1 MKRYLLSTFTIAAAA
16 LLVTSCNDEMDNGL
30 KTGDDGTVTFTAQL
44 PSEMGTR
51 AFADGLT
58 AKHLQYAVYEAGQS
72 TPLKVF
78 GDETTVVG
86 EAEMVDLKKSV
97 TLKLTS
103 GKSYDVIF
111 WADATTDSPYTF
123 NPASQE
129 VSVDYS
135 KVNNNSDNCDAFFKK
150 ETITVSGNQSVDVK
164 LTRPFAQVNIGTDDF
179 DAAKASG
186 LEVTQTEVV
195 AKAFATLN
203 LATGEVSDEAD
214 RTFTMKAIP
223 TASDGEFP
231 VAGGYK
237 YLSMD
242 YLLVGADKATVD
254 VAFNYGGPQ
263 SRTFTNV
270 PVQRNYRTNIYGSL
284 LTNTTDFNVVIEPAF
299 SGEFAHEVVSV
310 STFAALKAAATAGGD
325 VKLESAIDFTQVV
338 TVDNNKTL
346 TVDLNKQNVA
356 NAADLWDNPSVPNSW
371 SLFSVRGTDSKLTL
385 SGDGDVIAKAN
396 DCYAIDVQGGGH
408 LVIEGG
414 HYNGNIHAVYVLE
427 GVAEIKG
434 GTFEVQQKYPDAE
447 KADEF
452 VLNCLDENRKNGT
465 AKIIVTGGTFIGF
478 NPGDCKAEGNGT
490 NFVAPGYASIPNGTA
505 ADGRTI
511 WKVVPTVEATTEAEL
526 EGSFKRG
533 SVTAISSNIST
544 ATITTCHSKSNL
556 VFKNGSVL
564 KLEPTETGSL
574 YTLSVRKNS
583 NLTISGNGSII
594 APVLINPNPTTSQ
607 AAAIEVGVQANSG
620 TVNIYD
626 NVTLEG
632 NSGAAGSYALRLVN
646 GTANIYGGHFKTAG
660 GLNGD
665 SECIYL
671 QSIKPYREA
680 YRQCN
685 LNIYGGVFETTGDA
699 KYLINCKDEP
709 YKDGKCAI
717 KIMGGIFVGFNPA
730 DNTAEGAHTN
740 FVASGY
746 KSVETTYNGKQ
757 AWKVV
762 KE

>member
-30 KTGDDGTVTFTAQL
+30 KTGDEGTVTFTAQL

-72 TPLKVF
+72 TPLPVF

-86 EAEMVDLKKSV
+86 EAEMVNLKKSV

-203 LATGEVSDEAD
+203 LATGKVADEAD

-263 SRTFTNV
+263 NRTFTNV

-299 SGEFAHEVVSV
+299 ATTNYNLGALYTASQIGGAVTLSDNVDFDRTIAVQPGKTMSV
-310 STFAALKAAATAGGD
+310 NLNGKT
-325 VKLESAIDFTQVV
+325 VKNT
-338 TVDNNKTL
+338 T
-346 TVDLNKQNVA
+346 
-356 NAADLWDNPSVPNSW
+356 DLWENPSVPNSW

-414 HYNGNIHAVYVLE
+414 HYNGNIHAVYVTE

-452 VLNCLDENRKNGT
+452 VLNCLDENYKNGT

-511 WKVVPTVEATTEAEL
+511 WKVVPAVEATTGAEL

-533 SVTAISSNIST
+533 SVTTIGTNIS
-544 ATITTCHSKSNL
+544 ATETIVCKTKSNL
-556 VFKNGSVL
+556 VLKNGSVL
-564 KLEPTETGSL
+564 KVEPTRIAQN
-574 YTLSVRKNS
+574 YTLGAHGGS
-583 NLTISGNGSII
+583 NLSISGNGSII
-594 APVLINPNPTTSQ
+594 APVLPDPTTYLAS
-607 AAAIEVGVQANSG
+607 AIEVGSASKSE
-620 TVNIYD
+620 TVNIYG
-626 NVTLEG
+626 NVTFEG
-632 NSGAAGSYALRLVN
+632 NSGAAGSYALRLIN

-660 GLNGD
+660 GSSGNA
-665 SECIYL
+665 ECIYV
-671 QSIKPYREA
+671 QSSQPSYGAA

-740 FVASGY
+740 FVAPGY

>member
-30 KTGDDGTVTFTAQL
+30 KTGDEGTVTFTAQL

-72 TPLKVF
+72 TPLPVF
-78 GDETTVVG
+78 GDETRVVG

-97 TLKLTS
+97 TLQLTS

-123 NPASQE
+123 DPATQK

-195 AKAFATLN
+195 AKVFATLN

-263 SRTFTNV
+263 NRTFTNV

-299 SGEFAHEVVSV
+299 IGTLGIATDEELADAASHHNRHVQLADNVQLALPTNIAEGVVITGGTNSV
-310 STFAALKAAATAGGD
+310 LKVKNGYQIPNDNVTFKDVTLARDDSAGASDGCYLKINSD
-325 VKLESAIDFTQVV
+325 NVVLDNVKLGIINF
-338 TVDNNKTL
+338 NNEHSFVGGGIYLNGGKTL
-346 TVDLNKQNVA
+346 TVRNTNFTIQ
-356 NAADLWDNPSVPNSW
+356 AAYGVFAMDPSTTIILENCNFGPKFQYCTNQPGNGKLIARNTTFRGWMSGWSDGYFENCTFDYGNLWYPYARCYGSSVFKDCEFGRYTTATDNRWLP
-371 SLFSVRGTDSKLTL
+371 TAT
-385 SGDGDVIAKAN
+385 
-396 DCYAIDVQGGGH
+396 
-408 LVIEGG
+408 
-414 HYNGNIHAVYVLE
+414 
-427 GVAEIKG
+427 
-434 GTFEVQQKYPDAE
+434 
-447 KADEF
+447 
-452 VLNCLDENRKNGT
+452 NRK
-465 AKIIVTGGTFIGF
+465 
-478 NPGDCKAEGNGT
+478 DAEGNDIYDYDYAVSCMKQHSIIEFINCRYSDGSAFNKNVFLKGT
-490 NFVAPGYASIPNGTA
+490 TDSSGDPDKVIINGT
-505 ADGRTI
+505 T
-511 WKVVPTVEATTEAEL
+511 
-526 EGSFKRG
+526 
-533 SVTAISSNIST
+533 
-544 ATITTCHSKSNL
+544 
-556 VFKNGSVL
+556 
-564 KLEPTETGSL
+564 
-574 YTLSVRKNS
+574 YTD
-583 NLTISGNGSII
+583 
-594 APVLINPNPTTSQ
+594 IN
-607 AAAIEVGVQANSG
+607 E
-620 TVNIYD
+620 
-626 NVTLEG
+626 
-632 NSGAAGSYALRLVN
+632 
-646 GTANIYGGHFKTAG
+646 F
-660 GLNGD
+660 
-665 SECIYL
+665 
-671 QSIKPYREA
+671 
-680 YRQCN
+680 
-685 LNIYGGVFETTGDA
+685 
-699 KYLINCKDEP
+699 
-709 YKDGKCAI
+709 
-717 KIMGGIFVGFNPA
+717 
-730 DNTAEGAHTN
+730 
-740 FVASGY
+740 
-746 KSVETTYNGKQ
+746 TY
-757 AWKVV
+757 W
-762 KE
+762 

>member
-30 KTGDDGTVTFTAQL
+30 KTGDEGTVTFTAQL

-86 EAEMVDLKKSV
+86 EAEMVNLKKSV

-123 NPASQE
+123 DPATQK

-203 LATGEVSDEAD
+203 LATGKVSDEAD
-214 RTFTMKAIP
+214 RKFTMKAIP

-263 SRTFTNV
+263 NRTFTNV

-299 SGEFAHEVVSV
+299 SGEFAHEVVSI

-356 NAADLWDNPSVPNSW
+356 NAADLWDKAPNQW
-371 SLFSVRGTDSKLTL
+371 SLFSVRRGSTLTL
-385 SGDGDVIAKAN
+385 KGDGEVIAKAN
-396 DCYAIDVQGGGH
+396 DCYAVDVQDGGH

-414 HYNGNIHAVYVLE
+414 HYNGNIHAVYVEE
-427 GVAEIKG
+427 GTAEIKG
-434 GTFEVQQKYPDAE
+434 GTFEVQQKFPDAD

-490 NFVAPGYASIPNGTA
+490 NFVAPGYASVCESKT
-505 ADGRTI
+505 ADGREI
-511 WKVVPTVEATTEAEL
+511 WKVIPVTRNNIIAAL
-526 EGSFKRG
+526 EKQGAK
-533 SVTAISSNIST
+533 VCISNDYQGGAYLSKDDITST
-544 ATITTCHSKSNL
+544 LMLNKATITPIPNKMSTINIEGTNLNVTGTGKFVGPSNSYTTTGAFWVQHSNTLNIDGNISVESGTNSDFNACVI
-556 VFKNGSVL
+556 VFN
-564 KLEPTETGSL
+564 
-574 YTLSVRKNS
+574 
-583 NLTISGNGSII
+583 
-594 APVLINPNPTTSQ
+594 
-607 AAAIEVGVQANSG
+607 G
-620 TVNIYD
+620 TVNISNGYFHSSVSKD
-626 NVTLEG
+626 
-632 NSGAAGSYALRLVN
+632 GS
-646 GTANIYGGHFKTAG
+646 
-660 GLNGD
+660 
-665 SECIYL
+665 SSPCIYL
-671 QSIKPYREA
+671 FGNTGVA
-680 YRQCN
+680 YA
-685 LNIYGGVFETTGDA
+685 NITGGVFEADGDA
-699 KYLINCKDEP
+699 MFTINCDDTNKSRCHV
-709 YKDGKCAI
+709 KV
-717 KIMGGIFVGFNPA
+717 MGGTFVGFNPA
-730 DNTAEGAHTN
+730 DNTADGAHTN
-740 FVASGY
+740 YVATGY

>member
-16 LLVTSCNDEMDNGL
+16 LLVTSCNDEMDKGL
-30 KTGDDGTVTFTAQL
+30 KTGDEGTVTFTAQL

-72 TPLKVF
+72 TPLPVF

-86 EAEMVDLKKSV
+86 EAEMNNLKQTVS
-97 TLKLTS
+97 LKLTT
-103 GKSYDVIF
+103 GKTYDVIF

-254 VAFNYGGPQ
+254 VAFNYGDPQ

-299 SGEFAHEVVSV
+299 ATTNYNLGALYTASQIGGAVTLSDNVDFDRTIAVQPGKTMSV
-310 STFAALKAAATAGGD
+310 NLNGKT
-325 VKLESAIDFTQVV
+325 VKNT
-338 TVDNNKTL
+338 T
-346 TVDLNKQNVA
+346 
-356 NAADLWDNPSVPNSW
+356 DLWENPSVPNSW

-414 HYNGNIHAVYVLE
+414 HYNGNIHAVYVTE

-452 VLNCLDENRKNGT
+452 VLNCLDENYKNGT

-490 NFVAPGYASIPNGTA
+490 NFVAPGYASIANGTA

-511 WKVVPTVEATTEAEL
+511 WKVVPAVEATTEAEL

-564 KLEPTETGSL
+564 KLEPTETGDL

-594 APVLINPNPTTSQ
+594 APVLISPNPTTSQ
-607 AAAIEVGVQANSG
+607 AAAIEVGVQAYSG
-620 TVNIYD
+620 IVNIYD

-632 NSGAAGSYALRLVN
+632 NSGAAGSYALKLVN

-671 QSIKPYREA
+671 QSIKPWRGT

>member
-86 EAEMVDLKKSV
+86 EAEMVNLKKSV

-203 LATGEVSDEAD
+203 LATGKVADEAD

-299 SGEFAHEVVSV
+299 ATTNYNLGALYTASQIGGAVTLSDNVDFDRTIAVQPGKTMSV
-310 STFAALKAAATAGGD
+310 NLNGKT
-325 VKLESAIDFTQVV
+325 VKNT
-338 TVDNNKTL
+338 T
-346 TVDLNKQNVA
+346 
-356 NAADLWDNPSVPNSW
+356 DLWENPSVPNSW

-414 HYNGNIHAVYVLE
+414 HYNGNIHAVYVTE

-490 NFVAPGYASIPNGTA
+490 NFVAPGYASIANGTA

-511 WKVVPTVEATTEAEL
+511 WKVVPAVEATTAEGLETALTTRGKIVALGQDLEYASSISPAKNTSLVMKNGAVFKSTNDDSNNINTLLSISATGVKIFGNGTLEAAPNRPNHPSAVIEVRN
-526 EGSFKRG
+526 GG
-533 SVTAISSNIST
+533 SVD
-544 ATITTCHSKSNL
+544 
-556 VFKNGSVL
+556 
-564 KLEPTETGSL
+564 
-574 YTLSVRKNS
+574 
-583 NLTISGNGSII
+583 ISGNLTFDAKGGSK
-594 APVLINPNPTTSQ
+594 ANN
-607 AAAIEVGVQANSG
+607 AIKI
-620 TVNIYD
+620 T
-626 NVTLEG
+626 
-632 NSGAAGSYALRLVN
+632 N
-646 GTANIYGGHFKTAG
+646 GTANIHSGYFHTAG
-660 GLNGD
+660 GTPKEST
-665 SECIYL
+665 SECIYVAAE
-671 QSIKPYREA
+671 YRA
-680 YRQCN
+680 SAKAI
-685 LNIYGGVFETTGDA
+685 LNIYGGVFECDGDA
-699 KYLINCKDEP
+699 TYLINCKDE
-709 YKDGKCAI
+709 YRSKCTI

-740 FVASGY
+740 FVAPGY

>member
-30 KTGDDGTVTFTAQL
+30 KTGDEETVTFTAQL

-86 EAEMVDLKKSV
+86 EAEMVNLKKSV

-299 SGEFAHEVVSV
+299 ATTNYNLGALYTASQIGGAVTLSDNVDFDRTIAVQPGKTMSV
-310 STFAALKAAATAGGD
+310 NLNGKT
-325 VKLESAIDFTQVV
+325 VKNT
-338 TVDNNKTL
+338 T
-346 TVDLNKQNVA
+346 
-356 NAADLWDNPSVPNSW
+356 DLWENPSVPNSW

-414 HYNGNIHAVYVLE
+414 HYNGNIHAVYVTE

-452 VLNCLDENRKNGT
+452 VLNCLDENYKNGT

-490 NFVAPGYASIPNGTA
+490 NFVAPSYASIANGTA

-511 WKVVPTVEATTEAEL
+511 WKVVPAVEATTEAEL

-564 KLEPTETGSL
+564 KLEPTETGDL

-594 APVLINPNPTTSQ
+594 APVLISPNPTTSQ
-607 AAAIEVGVQANSG
+607 AAAIEVGVQAYSG
-620 TVNIYD
+620 IVNIYD

-671 QSIKPYREA
+671 QSIKPWRGT

-685 LNIYGGVFETTGDA
+685 LNIYGGIFETTGDA

>member
-30 KTGDDGTVTFTAQL
+30 KTGNEGTVTFTAQL

-97 TLKLTS
+97 TLQLTS

-123 NPASQE
+123 DPATQE

-203 LATGEVSDEAD
+203 LATGEVADED
-214 RTFTMKAIP
+214 ERTFTMKAIP

-299 SGEFAHEVVSV
+299 ATTNYNLGALYTASQIGGAVTLSDNVDFDRTIAVQPGKTMSV
-310 STFAALKAAATAGGD
+310 NLNGKT
-325 VKLESAIDFTQVV
+325 VKNT
-338 TVDNNKTL
+338 T
-346 TVDLNKQNVA
+346 
-356 NAADLWDNPSVPNSW
+356 DLWENPSVPNSW

-414 HYNGNIHAVYVLE
+414 HYNGNIHAVYVTE

-452 VLNCLDENRKNGT
+452 VLNCLDENYKNGT

-490 NFVAPGYASIPNGTA
+490 NFVAPGYASIANGTA

-511 WKVVPTVEATTEAEL
+511 WKVVPAVEATTEAEL

-544 ATITTCHSKSNL
+544 ANITTCHSKSNL

-564 KLEPTETGSL
+564 KLEPTETGDL

-594 APVLINPNPTTSQ
+594 APVLISPNPTTSQ
-607 AAAIEVGVQANSG
+607 AAAIEVGVQAYSG
-620 TVNIYD
+620 IVNIYD

-632 NSGAAGSYALRLVN
+632 NSGAAGSYALKLVN

-671 QSIKPYREA
+671 QSIKPWRGT

>member
-30 KTGDDGTVTFTAQL
+30 KTGDEGTVTFTAQL

-86 EAEMVDLKKSV
+86 EAEMVNLKKSV

-135 KVNNNSDNCDAFFKK
+135 KVNNSDNCDAFFKK

-203 LATGEVSDEAD
+203 LATGKVSDEAD

-263 SRTFTNV
+263 NRTFTNV

-299 SGEFAHEVVSV
+299 ATTNYNLGALYTASQIGGAVTLSDNVDFDRTIAVQPGKTMSV
-310 STFAALKAAATAGGD
+310 NLNGKT
-325 VKLESAIDFTQVV
+325 VKNT
-338 TVDNNKTL
+338 T
-346 TVDLNKQNVA
+346 
-356 NAADLWDNPSVPNSW
+356 DLWENPSVPNSW

-414 HYNGNIHAVYVLE
+414 HYNGNIHAVYVTE

-452 VLNCLDENRKNGT
+452 VLNCLDENYKNGT

-490 NFVAPGYASIPNGTA
+490 NFVAPGYASIANGTA

-511 WKVVPTVEATTEAEL
+511 WKVVPAVEATTEAEL

-533 SVTAISSNIST
+533 SVTAISSNINT

-594 APVLINPNPTTSQ
+594 APVLISPNPTTSQ
-607 AAAIEVGVQANSG
+607 AAAIEVGVQAYSG
-620 TVNIYD
+620 IVNIYD

-671 QSIKPYREA
+671 ESIKPYRGT

-740 FVASGY
+740 FVAPGY

>member
-30 KTGDDGTVTFTAQL
+30 KTGDEGTVTFTAQL

-86 EAEMVDLKKSV
+86 EAEMVNLKKSV

-299 SGEFAHEVVSV
+299 ATTNYNLGALYTASQIGGAVTLSDNVDFDRTIAVQPGKTMSV
-310 STFAALKAAATAGGD
+310 NLNGKT
-325 VKLESAIDFTQVV
+325 VKNT
-338 TVDNNKTL
+338 T
-346 TVDLNKQNVA
+346 
-356 NAADLWDNPSVPNSW
+356 DLWENPSVPNSW

-396 DCYAIDVQGGGH
+396 DCYAVDVQGGGH

-414 HYNGNIHAVYVLE
+414 HYNGNIHAVYVTE

-452 VLNCLDENRKNGT
+452 VLNCLDENYKNGT

-490 NFVAPGYASIPNGTA
+490 NFVAPGYASIANGTT

-511 WKVVPTVEATTEAEL
+511 WKVVSAVEATTETEL
-526 EGSFKRG
+526 EGSFKSG

-594 APVLINPNPTTSQ
+594 APVLINPNPTKSQ
-607 AAAIEVGVQANSG
+607 AAAIEVGVQAYSG
-620 TVNIYD
+620 IVNIYD

-671 QSIKPYREA
+671 QSIKPYRGT

-740 FVASGY
+740 FVAPGY

>member
-30 KTGDDGTVTFTAQL
+30 KTGDEGTVTFTAQL

-86 EAEMVDLKKSV
+86 EAEMVNLKQTVS
-97 TLKLTS
+97 LKLTT
-103 GKSYDVIF
+103 GKTYDVIF

-203 LATGEVSDEAD
+203 LATGEVADEAD

-284 LTNTTDFNVVIEPAF
+284 LTNTTDFNVVIEP
-299 SGEFAHEVVSV
+299 
-310 STFAALKAAATAGGD
+310 TFATTNYNLGALYTASQIGGAVTLSD
-325 VKLESAIDFTQVV
+325 NVDFDRTIAVQPGKTMSVNLNGKTVKNT
-338 TVDNNKTL
+338 T
-346 TVDLNKQNVA
+346 
-356 NAADLWDNPSVPNSW
+356 DLWENPSVPNSW

-396 DCYAIDVQGGGH
+396 DCYAVDVQDGGH

-414 HYNGNIHAVYVLE
+414 HYNGNIHAVYVNK

-452 VLNCLDENRKNGT
+452 VLNCLDENYKNGT

-490 NFVAPGYASIPNGTA
+490 NFVAPGYASIANGTA

-511 WKVVPTVEATTEAEL
+511 WKVVPAVEATTEAEL

-574 YTLSVRKNS
+574 YTLSVRQNS

-671 QSIKPYREA
+671 QSIKPWRGT

-685 LNIYGGVFETTGDA
+685 LNIYGGIFETTGDA

-740 FVASGY
+740 FVAPGY

>member
-30 KTGDDGTVTFTAQL
+30 KTGDEGTVTFTAQL

-72 TPLKVF
+72 TPLPVF

-86 EAEMVDLKKSV
+86 EAEMNNLKQTVS
-97 TLKLTS
+97 LKLTT
-103 GKSYDVIF
+103 GKTYDVIF

-164 LTRPFAQVNIGTDDF
+164 LTRPFAQVNLGTDDF

-299 SGEFAHEVVSV
+299 ATTNYNLGALYTASQIGGAVTLSDNVDFDRTIAVQPGKTMSV
-310 STFAALKAAATAGGD
+310 NLNGKT
-325 VKLESAIDFTQVV
+325 VKNT
-338 TVDNNKTL
+338 T
-346 TVDLNKQNVA
+346 
-356 NAADLWDNPSVPNSW
+356 DLWENPSVPNSW

-414 HYNGNIHAVYVLE
+414 HYNGNIHAVYVTE

-452 VLNCLDENRKNGT
+452 VLNCLDENYKNGT

-490 NFVAPGYASIPNGTA
+490 NFVAPGYASIANGTA

-511 WKVVPTVEATTEAEL
+511 WKVVPAVEATTEAEL

-564 KLEPTETGSL
+564 KLEPTETGDL

-594 APVLINPNPTTSQ
+594 APVLISPNPTTSQ

-671 QSIKPYREA
+671 QSIKPWRGT

-685 LNIYGGVFETTGDA
+685 LNIYGGIFETTGDA

>member
-1 MKRYLLSTFTIAAAA
+1 MKRYLLSSFTIAAAA

-30 KTGDDGTVTFTAQL
+30 KTGDEGTVTFTAQL

-86 EAEMVDLKKSV
+86 EAEMVNLKKSV

-203 LATGEVSDEAD
+203 LATGKVSDEAD

-299 SGEFAHEVVSV
+299 ATTNYNLGALYTASQIGGAVTLSDNVDFDRTIAVQPGKTMSV
-310 STFAALKAAATAGGD
+310 NLNGKT
-325 VKLESAIDFTQVV
+325 VKNT
-338 TVDNNKTL
+338 T
-346 TVDLNKQNVA
+346 
-356 NAADLWDNPSVPNSW
+356 DLWENPSVPNSW

-414 HYNGNIHAVYVLE
+414 HYNGNIHAVYVTE

-452 VLNCLDENRKNGT
+452 VLNCLDENYKNGT

-490 NFVAPGYASIPNGTA
+490 NFVAPGYASIANGTA

-511 WKVVPTVEATTEAEL
+511 WKVVPAVEATTEAKL

-533 SVTAISSNIST
+533 SVTAISSNINT

-564 KLEPTETGSL
+564 KLEPTETGDL

-594 APVLINPNPTTSQ
+594 APVLISPNPTTSQ
-607 AAAIEVGVQANSG
+607 AAAIEVGVQAYSG

-626 NVTLEG
+626 NVTIEG
-632 NSGAAGSYALRLVN
+632 NSGAAGSYALKLVN

-660 GLNGD
+660 GSNGD

-671 QSIKPYREA
+671 QSIKPWGGT

-740 FVASGY
+740 FVAPGY

>member
-16 LLVTSCNDEMDNGL
+16 LLVTSCNDEMGNGL
-30 KTGDDGTVTFTAQL
+30 KTGDEGTVTFTAQL

-86 EAEMVDLKKSV
+86 EAEMDNLKQTVS
-97 TLKLTS
+97 LKLTT
-103 GKSYDVIF
+103 GKTYDVIF

-263 SRTFTNV
+263 NRTFTNV

-299 SGEFAHEVVSV
+299 ATTNYNLGALYTASQIGGAVTLSDNVDFDRTIAVQPGKTMSV
-310 STFAALKAAATAGGD
+310 NLNGKT
-325 VKLESAIDFTQVV
+325 VKNT
-338 TVDNNKTL
+338 T
-346 TVDLNKQNVA
+346 
-356 NAADLWDNPSVPNSW
+356 DLWENPSVPNSW

-385 SGDGDVIAKAN
+385 SGDGEVIAKAN
-396 DCYAIDVQGGGH
+396 DCYAVDVQDGGH
-408 LVIEGG
+408 LVIEDG
-414 HYNGNIHAVYVLE
+414 HFNGNIHAVYVLE

-452 VLNCLDENRKNGT
+452 VLNCYDANRENGT

-490 NFVAPGYASIPNGTA
+490 NFVASGYASIPNGTA

-511 WKVVPTVEATTEAEL
+511 WKVVPAVEATTAEGL
-526 EGSFKRG
+526 ETALTTRG
-533 SVTAISSNIST
+533 KIVALGQDLEYASSISPASNTSLVMKNG
-544 ATITTCHSKSNL
+544 A
-556 VFKNGSVL
+556 VFKSTNDDSNNINTL
-564 KLEPTETGSL
+564 LSISATG
-574 YTLSVRKNS
+574 VK
-583 NLTISGNGSII
+583 ISGNGTLEA
-594 APVLINPNPTTSQ
+594 APNRPNHPSAVIEVRNGGSVDISGNLTFDAKGGSQ
-607 AAAIEVGVQANSG
+607 ANNAIK
-620 TVNIYD
+620 IIK
-626 NVTLEG
+626 
-632 NSGAAGSYALRLVN
+632 
-646 GTANIYGGHFKTAG
+646 GTANIHSGYFHTVGGATKEST
-660 GLNGD
+660 

-671 QSIKPYREA
+671 ESGWAASSKA
-680 YRQCN
+680 N
-685 LNIYGGVFETTGDA
+685 LNIYGGVFECDGDA
-699 KYLINCKDEP
+699 TYLINCKDE
-709 YKDGKCAI
+709 YRSKCAI

-740 FVASGY
+740 FVAPGY

>member
-30 KTGDDGTVTFTAQL
+30 KTGDEGTVTFTAQL

-86 EAEMVDLKKSV
+86 EAEMNNLKQTVS
-97 TLKLTS
+97 LKLTT
-103 GKSYDVIF
+103 GKTYDVIF

-203 LATGEVSDEAD
+203 LATGKVADEAD

-299 SGEFAHEVVSV
+299 ATTNYNLGALYTASQIGGAVTLSDNVDFDRTIAVQPGKTMSV
-310 STFAALKAAATAGGD
+310 NLNGKT
-325 VKLESAIDFTQVV
+325 VKNT
-338 TVDNNKTL
+338 T
-346 TVDLNKQNVA
+346 
-356 NAADLWDNPSVPNSW
+356 DLWENPSVPNSW

-414 HYNGNIHAVYVLE
+414 HYNGNIHAVYVTE

-452 VLNCLDENRKNGT
+452 VLNCLDENYKNGT

-490 NFVAPGYASIPNGTA
+490 NFIAPGYASIANGTA

-511 WKVVPTVEATTEAEL
+511 WKVVPAVEATTEAEL

-564 KLEPTETGSL
+564 KLEPTETGDL

-594 APVLINPNPTTSQ
+594 APVLISPNPTTSQ

-671 QSIKPYREA
+671 QSIKPWRGT

-685 LNIYGGVFETTGDA
+685 LNIYGGIFETTGDA

>member
-1 MKRYLLSTFTIAAAA
+1 MKRYLLSSFTIAAAA

-30 KTGDDGTVTFTAQL
+30 KTGDEGTVTFTAQL

-86 EAEMVDLKKSV
+86 EAEMVNLKKSV

-186 LEVTQTEVV
+186 LEVTQTGVV

-203 LATGEVSDEAD
+203 LATGKVSDEAD

-299 SGEFAHEVVSV
+299 SGEFAHEVVS
-310 STFAALKAAATAGGD
+310 TDEQLAAAATIPNQRIQLTDGVKVTLPTTIADGVEFIGGNNTMIKVPNGYILKANNTTFKD
-325 VKLESAIDFTQVV
+325 VTLARDDSNGKTEEKGILVINADDVVLDNVKFTIVNQKVGAYGCVYVNRGKTV
-338 TVDNNKTL
+338 TVKNTKFSIQISYTVYAYDNET
-346 TVDLNKQNVA
+346 T
-356 NAADLWDNPSVPNSW
+356 
-371 SLFSVRGTDSKLTL
+371 
-385 SGDGDVIAKAN
+385 I
-396 DCYAIDVQGGGH
+396 I
-408 LVIEGG
+408 
-414 HYNGNIHAVYVLE
+414 LE
-427 GVAEIKG
+427 
-434 GTFEVQQKYPDAE
+434 
-447 KADEF
+447 
-452 VLNCLDENRKNGT
+452 NCNFGPKFQYCTNQ
-465 AKIIVTGGTFIGF
+465 
-478 NPGDCKAEGNGT
+478 PGNGKLIARNT
-490 NFVAPGYASIPNGTA
+490 TFRGWMSGWSDGYFENCTFKHGDLYYPYA
-505 ADGRTI
+505 RCY
-511 WKVVPTVEATTEAEL
+511 
-526 EGSFKRG
+526 GSSVFKDCEFERL
-533 SVTAISSNIST
+533 ST
-544 ATITTCHSKSNL
+544 ATDNRWL
-556 VFKNGSVL
+556 
-564 KLEPTETGSL
+564 PTAPNRNDGEGNRL
-574 YTLSVRKNS
+574 YDYDYAVSCMKQH
-583 NLTISGNGSII
+583 SII
-594 APVLINPNPTTSQ
+594 EFINCRYSDGSAFNKNVFLKGTTDS
-607 AAAIEVGVQANSG
+607 SG
-620 TVNIYD
+620 DPDKVII
-626 NVTLEG
+626 
-632 NSGAAGSYALRLVN
+632 N
-646 GTANIYGGHFKTAG
+646 GTTYT
-660 GLNGD
+660 D
-665 SECIYL
+665 
-671 QSIKPYREA
+671 
-680 YRQCN
+680 
-685 LNIYGGVFETTGDA
+685 
-699 KYLINCKDEP
+699 INE
-709 YKDGKCAI
+709 
-717 KIMGGIFVGFNPA
+717 F
-730 DNTAEGAHTN
+730 
-740 FVASGY
+740 
-746 KSVETTYNGKQ
+746 TY
-757 AWKVV
+757 W
-762 KE
+762 

>member
-30 KTGDDGTVTFTAQL
+30 KTGDEGTVTFTAQL

-86 EAEMVDLKKSV
+86 EAEMNNLKQTVS
-97 TLKLTS
+97 LKLTT
-103 GKSYDVIF
+103 GKTYDVIF
-111 WADATTDSPYTF
+111 WAADNSAKKPYTF
-123 NPASQE
+123 DPLTQTVKITYTN
-129 VSVDYS
+129 VYS
-135 KVNNNSDNCDAFFKK
+135 NNDICDAFFKK
-150 ETITVSGNQSVDVK
+150 ETITVSGNQNVDVK

-179 DAAKASG
+179 DAATIAG
-186 LEVTQTEVV
+186 LNLTQTQV
-195 AKAFATLN
+195 KATAGDILN
-203 LATGEVSDEAD
+203 LATGKMEGTEAT
-214 RTFTMKAIP
+214 RTFKMKAIP
-223 TASDGEFP
+223 TADDGAFP
-231 VAGGYK
+231 VAGYK
-237 YLSMD
+237 YLLMAYIPISD
-242 YLLVGADKATVD
+242 TKETVD
-254 VAFNYGGPQ
+254 MTFGYNGK
-263 SRTFTNV
+263 STFRSFTNV
-270 PVQRNYRTNIYGSL
+270 PLQRNYRTNIYGSL
-284 LTNTTDFNVVIEPAF
+284 LTNSVDFNVVIEPAF
-299 SGEFAHEVVSV
+299 SGEFAHEVVSA
-310 STFAALKAAATAGGD
+310 STFAALKAAVANGQ
-325 VKLESAIDFTQVV
+325 S
-338 TVDNNKTL
+338 VDAEKTL
-346 TVDLNKQNVA
+346 VLSGGQSETLNLGDLSISNKN
-356 NAADLWDNPSVPNSW
+356 NIWSVSDSDW
-371 SLFSVRGTDSKLTL
+371 SLLSVRENSSLTIT
-385 SGDGDVIAKAN
+385 SGAYIAKAN
-396 DCYAIDVQGGGH
+396 DCYAVDVQDGGH
-408 LVIEGG
+408 LVIEDG
-414 HYNGNIHAVYVLE
+414 HFNGNVHAVYVYK

-434 GTFEVQQKYPDAE
+434 GTFEVQQKYSDAD

-452 VLNCLDENRKNGT
+452 VLNCYDANRKNGT

-564 KLEPTETGSL
+564 KLEPTETGDL

-594 APVLINPNPTTSQ
+594 APVLISPNPTTSQ
-607 AAAIEVGVQANSG
+607 AAAIEVGVQAYSG

-626 NVTLEG
+626 NVTIEG
-632 NSGAAGSYALRLVN
+632 NSGAAGSHALKLVN

-660 GLNGD
+660 GSNGD

-671 QSIKPYREA
+671 QSIKPWGGT

-740 FVASGY
+740 FVAPGY

>member
-30 KTGDDGTVTFTAQL
+30 KTGDEGTVTFTAQL

-78 GDETTVVG
+78 DDETTVVG
-86 EAEMVDLKKSV
+86 EAEMDNLKQTVS
-97 TLKLTS
+97 LKLTT
-103 GKSYDVIF
+103 GKTYDVIF
-111 WADATTDSPYTF
+111 WAADNSEKKPYTF
-123 NPASQE
+123 DPLTQTVKIKYTN
-129 VSVDYS
+129 VYS
-135 KVNNNSDNCDAFFKK
+135 NNDICDAFFKK
-150 ETITVSGNQSVDVK
+150 ETITVSGNQNVDVK

-179 DAAKASG
+179 DAATIAG
-186 LEVTQTEVV
+186 LNLTQTQV
-195 AKAFATLN
+195 KATAGDILN
-203 LATGEVSDEAD
+203 LATGKMEGTEAT
-214 RTFTMKAIP
+214 RTFKMKAIP
-223 TASDGEFP
+223 TADDGAFP
-231 VAGGYK
+231 VAGYK
-237 YLSMD
+237 YLLMAYIPISD
-242 YLLVGADKATVD
+242 TKETVD
-254 VAFNYGGPQ
+254 MTFGYNGK
-263 SRTFTNV
+263 STFRSFTNV
-270 PVQRNYRTNIYGSL
+270 PLQRNYRTNIYGSL
-284 LTNTTDFNVVIEPAF
+284 LTNSVDFNVVIEPAF
-299 SGEFAHEVVSV
+299 SGEFAHEVVSA
-310 STFAALKAAATAGGD
+310 STFAALKAAVANGQ
-325 VKLESAIDFTQVV
+325 S
-338 TVDNNKTL
+338 VDAEKTL
-346 TVDLNKQNVA
+346 VLSGGQSETLNLGDLSISNKN
-356 NAADLWDNPSVPNSW
+356 NIWSVSDSDW
-371 SLFSVRGTDSKLTL
+371 SLLSVRENSSLTIT
-385 SGDGDVIAKAN
+385 SGAYIAKAN
-396 DCYAIDVQGGGH
+396 DCYAVDVQDGGH
-408 LVIEGG
+408 LVIEDG
-414 HYNGNIHAVYVLE
+414 HFNGNVHAVYVYE

-434 GTFEVQQKYPDAE
+434 GTFEVQQKYPDAD

-452 VLNCLDENRKNGT
+452 VLNCYDANRENGT

-511 WKVVPTVEATTEAEL
+511 WKVVPAVEATTGAEL

-533 SVTAISSNIST
+533 SVTTIGTNIS
-544 ATITTCHSKSNL
+544 ATETIVCKTKSNL
-556 VFKNGSVL
+556 VLKNGSVL
-564 KLEPTETGSL
+564 KVEPTRIAQN
-574 YTLSVRKNS
+574 YTLGAHGGS
-583 NLTISGNGSII
+583 NLSISGNGSII
-594 APVLINPNPTTSQ
+594 APVLPDPTTYLAS
-607 AAAIEVGVQANSG
+607 AIAVGSASKSG

-626 NVTLEG
+626 NVTFEG
-632 NSGAAGSYALRLVN
+632 NSGAAGSYALRLIN

-660 GLNGD
+660 GSSGNA
-665 SECIYL
+665 ECIYV
-671 QSIKPYREA
+671 QSSQPSRGAA
-680 YRQCN
+680 YNQCN

-699 KYLINCKDEP
+699 KYLINCLDKP

-740 FVASGY
+740 FVAPGY

>member
-30 KTGDDGTVTFTAQL
+30 KTGDEGTVTFTAQL

-72 TPLKVF
+72 TPLPVF

-86 EAEMVDLKKSV
+86 EAEMVNLKKSV

-203 LATGEVSDEAD
+203 LATGKVADEAD

-263 SRTFTNV
+263 NRTFTNV

-299 SGEFAHEVVSV
+299 SGEFAHEVVSI

-325 VKLESAIDFTQVV
+325 VKLESAIDFTQAV

-346 TVDLNKQNVA
+346 TVDLNKQDVA
-356 NAADLWDNPSVPNSW
+356 NATDLWDKTPDQW
-371 SLFSVRGTDSKLTL
+371 SLFSVRRGSTLTL
-385 SGDGDVIAKAN
+385 KGDGEVIAKAN
-396 DCYAIDVQGGGH
+396 DCYAVDVQDGGH

-414 HYNGNIHAVYVLE
+414 HYNGNIHAVYVQK
-427 GVAEIKG
+427 GTAEIKG
-434 GTFEVQQKYPDAE
+434 GTFEVQQKYSAEDPDE
-447 KADEF
+447 Y
-452 VLNCLDENRKNGT
+452 VLNCYDANYINGT
-465 AKIIVTGGTFIGF
+465 AKIIVSGGTFIGF
-478 NPGDCKAEGNGT
+478 NPGNCKAEDKNGT
-490 NFVAPGYASIPNGTA
+490 NFLAPGYASVADGTT
-505 ADGRTI
+505 ADGRVI
-511 WKVVPTVEATTEAEL
+511 YKVIQAPTTRSEIINL
-526 EGSFKRG
+526 LSKDGGSICIGSDYEGGAYLSKDG
-533 SVTAISSNIST
+533 VTASFAISNNAVVTPLQKKSQRSTFNIDGTNLNLFGNGKILGPCNVTDSDEGAIWVQGGST
-544 ATITTCHSKSNL
+544 LN
-556 VFKNGSVL
+556 
-564 KLEPTETGSL
+564 
-574 YTLSVRKNS
+574 
-583 NLTISGNGSII
+583 ISGNLSI
-594 APVLINPNPTTSQ
+594 
-607 AAAIEVGVQANSG
+607 EGG
-620 TVNIYD
+620 TGGHLNACVIIF
-626 NVTLEG
+626 
-632 NSGAAGSYALRLVN
+632 N
-646 GTANIYGGHFKTAG
+646 GTTNIQNGYFHSSIDK
-660 GLNGD
+660 NGD
-665 SECIYL
+665 SNPCIIL
-671 QSIKPYREA
+671 APIKSPTVTGYSK
-680 YRQCN
+680 
-685 LNIYGGVFETTGDA
+685 LNIYGGVFEADGDA
-699 KYLINCKDEP
+699 KFVINCQDEDKDRCTV
-709 YKDGKCAI
+709 KV
-717 KIMGGIFVGFNPA
+717 MGGTFVGFNPA
-730 DNTAEGAHTN
+730 DNTADGAHTN
-740 FVASGY
+740 YVAPGY

>member
-30 KTGDDGTVTFTAQL
+30 KTGDEGTVTFTAQL

-86 EAEMVDLKKSV
+86 EAEMVNLKKSV

-123 NPASQE
+123 NPASRE

-150 ETITVSGNQSVDVK
+150 ETITVSGNQNVDVK

-179 DAAKASG
+179 DAATIAG
-186 LEVTQTEVV
+186 LNLTQTQV
-195 AKAFATLN
+195 KATAGDILN
-203 LATGEVSDEAD
+203 LATGKMEGTEAT
-214 RTFTMKAIP
+214 RTFKMKAIP
-223 TASDGEFP
+223 TADDGAFP
-231 VAGGYK
+231 VAGYK
-237 YLSMD
+237 YLLMAYIPISD
-242 YLLVGADKATVD
+242 TKETVD
-254 VAFNYGGPQ
+254 MTFGYNGK
-263 SRTFTNV
+263 STFRSFTNV
-270 PVQRNYRTNIYGSL
+270 PLQRNYRTNIYGSL

-299 SGEFAHEVVSV
+299 SGEFAHEVVSA
-310 STFAALKAAATAGGD
+310 STFAALKAAVANGQ
-325 VKLESAIDFTQVV
+325 S
-338 TVDNNKTL
+338 VDAEKTL
-346 TVDLNKQNVA
+346 VLSGGQSETLNLGDLSISNKN
-356 NAADLWDNPSVPNSW
+356 NIWSDSDW
-371 SLFSVRGTDSKLTL
+371 SLLSVRENSSLTIT
-385 SGDGDVIAKAN
+385 SGAYIAKAN
-396 DCYAIDVQGGGH
+396 DCYAVDVQDGGH

-414 HYNGNIHAVYVLE
+414 HFNGNVHAVYVLE

-452 VLNCLDENRKNGT
+452 VLNCYDANRKNGT

-511 WKVVPTVEATTEAEL
+511 WKVVPAVEATTEAEL
-526 EGSFKRG
+526 ENGNASFAINTSFTIGCAYLSNSRTKNISFTNSSVINADNSITQTFLIGKNSNVTISGRG
-533 SVTAISSNIST
+533 KIVGPTRASSNT
-544 ATITTCHSKSNL
+544 ATIWL
-556 VFKNGSVL
+556 ANG
-564 KLEPTETGSL
+564 
-574 YTLSVRKNS
+574 
-583 NLTISGNGSII
+583 
-594 APVLINPNPTTSQ
+594 
-607 AAAIEVGVQANSG
+607 G
-620 TVNIYD
+620 TVNI
-626 NVTLEG
+626 NG
-632 NSGAAGSYALRLVN
+632 NMTIEAGSGSSINNCIRIVK
-646 GTANIYGGHFKTAG
+646 GTANIYDGYFHAGLDKNGGANACILLTAG
-660 GLNGD
+660 TA
-665 SECIYL
+665 S
-671 QSIKPYREA
+671 STSPA
-680 YRQCN
+680 N
-685 LNIYGGVFETTGDA
+685 LNIYGGVFETDGDFPVINIQNGA
-699 KYLINCKDEP
+699 SANKYNHVLI
-709 YKDGKCAI
+709 Y
-717 KIMGGIFVGFNPA
+717 GGTFVGFDPSIG
-730 DNTAEGAHTN
+730 DSGAHVPT
-740 FVASGY
+740 FVAPGY

>member
-30 KTGDDGTVTFTAQL
+30 KTGDEGTVTFTAQL

-86 EAEMVDLKKSV
+86 EAEMVNLKKSV

-203 LATGEVSDEAD
+203 LATGEVADEAD

-263 SRTFTNV
+263 NRTFTNV

-299 SGEFAHEVVSV
+299 ATTNYNLGALYTASQIGGAVTLSDNVDFDRTIAVQPGKTMSV
-310 STFAALKAAATAGGD
+310 NLNGKT
-325 VKLESAIDFTQVV
+325 VKNT
-338 TVDNNKTL
+338 T
-346 TVDLNKQNVA
+346 
-356 NAADLWDNPSVPNSW
+356 DLWENPSVPNSW

-396 DCYAIDVQGGGH
+396 DCYAVDVQGGGH
-408 LVIEGG
+408 LVIDGG
-414 HYNGNIHAVYVLE
+414 HYNGNIHAVYVTE
-427 GVAEIKG
+427 GIAEIKG

-452 VLNCLDENRKNGT
+452 VLNCLDENYKNGT

-478 NPGDCKAEGNGT
+478 NPGDCKAEGNRT
-490 NFVAPGYASIPNGTA
+490 NFVAPGYASIANGTA

-511 WKVVPTVEATTEAEL
+511 WKVVPAVEATTEAEL

-533 SVTAISSNIST
+533 SITAISSNIST

-564 KLEPTETGSL
+564 KLEPTETGDL

-594 APVLINPNPTTSQ
+594 APVLISPNPTTSQ
-607 AAAIEVGVQANSG
+607 AAAIEVGVQAYSG

-671 QSIKPYREA
+671 QSIKPWRGT

-740 FVASGY
+740 FVAPGY

>member
-16 LLVTSCNDEMDNGL
+16 LLMTSCNDEMDNGL
-30 KTGDDGTVTFTAQL
+30 KTGDEGTVTFTAQL

-86 EAEMVDLKKSV
+86 EAEMVNLKKSV

-150 ETITVSGNQSVDVK
+150 ETITVSGNQSVDVQ

-203 LATGEVSDEAD
+203 LATGKVADEAD

-299 SGEFAHEVVSV
+299 ATTNYNLGALYTASQIGGAVTLSDNVDFDRTIAVQPGKTMSV
-310 STFAALKAAATAGGD
+310 NLNGKT
-325 VKLESAIDFTQVV
+325 VKNT
-338 TVDNNKTL
+338 T
-346 TVDLNKQNVA
+346 
-356 NAADLWDNPSVPNSW
+356 DLWENPSVPNSW

-414 HYNGNIHAVYVLE
+414 HYNGNIHAVYVTE

-452 VLNCLDENRKNGT
+452 VLNCLDENYKNVT

-490 NFVAPGYASIPNGTA
+490 NFVAPGYASIANGTA

-511 WKVVPTVEATTEAEL
+511 WKVVPAVEATTEAKL

-533 SVTAISSNIST
+533 SVTAISSNINT

-594 APVLINPNPTTSQ
+594 APVLISPNPTTSQ
-607 AAAIEVGVQANSG
+607 AAAIEVGVQAYSG
-620 TVNIYD
+620 IVNIYD

-671 QSIKPYREA
+671 ESIKPYRGT

-740 FVASGY
+740 FVAPGY

>member
-30 KTGDDGTVTFTAQL
+30 KTGDEGTVTFTAQL

-86 EAEMVDLKKSV
+86 EAEMVNLKKSV

-203 LATGEVSDEAD
+203 LATGEVADEAD

-263 SRTFTNV
+263 NRTFTNV

-299 SGEFAHEVVSV
+299 ATTNYNLGALYTASQIGGAVTLSDNVDFDRTIAVQPGKTMSV
-310 STFAALKAAATAGGD
+310 NLNGKT
-325 VKLESAIDFTQVV
+325 VKNT
-338 TVDNNKTL
+338 T
-346 TVDLNKQNVA
+346 
-356 NAADLWDNPSVPNSW
+356 DLWENPSVPNSW

-396 DCYAIDVQGGGH
+396 DCYAVDVQDGGH
-408 LVIEGG
+408 LVIEDG
-414 HYNGNIHAVYVLE
+414 HFNGNIHAVYVLE

-434 GTFEVQQKYPDAE
+434 GTFEVQQKYPDAD

-452 VLNCLDENRKNGT
+452 VLNCYDANRENGT

-511 WKVVPTVEATTEAEL
+511 WKVVPAVEATTGAEL

-533 SVTAISSNIST
+533 SVTTIGTNIS
-544 ATITTCHSKSNL
+544 ATETIVCKTKSNL
-556 VFKNGSVL
+556 VLKNGSVL
-564 KLEPTETGSL
+564 KVEPTRNAQN
-574 YTLSVRKNS
+574 YTLGAYGGS
-583 NLTISGNGSII
+583 NLSISGNGSII

-607 AAAIEVGVQANSG
+607 ASAIEVGSPSKSG

-626 NVTLEG
+626 NVTFEG
-632 NSGAAGSYALRLVN
+632 NSGAAGSYALRLIN

-660 GLNGD
+660 GSSGNA
-665 SECIYL
+665 ECIYV
-671 QSIKPYREA
+671 QSSQPSRGAA

-740 FVASGY
+740 FVAPGY

>member
-30 KTGDDGTVTFTAQL
+30 KTGNEGTVTFTAQL

-86 EAEMVDLKKSV
+86 EAEMVNLKKSV

-150 ETITVSGNQSVDVK
+150 ETITVSGNLSVDVK

-203 LATGEVSDEAD
+203 LATGEVADED
-214 RTFTMKAIP
+214 ERTFTMKAIP

-263 SRTFTNV
+263 NRTFTNV

-299 SGEFAHEVVSV
+299 IGTLGIATDEELADAASHHNRHVQLADNVQLALPTNIAEGVVIIGGTNSV
-310 STFAALKAAATAGGD
+310 LKINNGYQIPNDNVTFKDVTLARDDSAGTSDGYYLNINSD
-325 VKLESAIDFTQVV
+325 NVVLDNVKLGIINLIEDVSYAWGCIYL
-338 TVDNNKTL
+338 NGGKTL
-346 TVDLNKQNVA
+346 TVRNTNFTIRAAYGVFAMDPGTTIILENCNFGPKFQFCTNQPGNGKLIARNATFRGWMSGWSDGYFENCTFDYGDLFYPSARCYGSSVFKDCEFGRYTTATDNRWLPTAPDRKDANGNDIYDYDYAVSCMKQHSIIEFINCRYSDGSAFNKNVF
-356 NAADLWDNPSVPNSW
+356 LK
-371 SLFSVRGTDSKLTL
+371 GTTDS
-385 SGDGDVIAKAN
+385 SGDPDKVI
-396 DCYAIDVQGGGH
+396 I
-408 LVIEGG
+408 
-414 HYNGNIHAVYVLE
+414 
-427 GVAEIKG
+427 
-434 GTFEVQQKYPDAE
+434 
-447 KADEF
+447 
-452 VLNCLDENRKNGT
+452 NGT
-465 AKIIVTGGTFIGF
+465 T
-478 NPGDCKAEGNGT
+478 
-490 NFVAPGYASIPNGTA
+490 
-505 ADGRTI
+505 
-511 WKVVPTVEATTEAEL
+511 
-526 EGSFKRG
+526 
-533 SVTAISSNIST
+533 
-544 ATITTCHSKSNL
+544 
-556 VFKNGSVL
+556 
-564 KLEPTETGSL
+564 
-574 YTLSVRKNS
+574 YTD
-583 NLTISGNGSII
+583 
-594 APVLINPNPTTSQ
+594 IN
-607 AAAIEVGVQANSG
+607 E
-620 TVNIYD
+620 
-626 NVTLEG
+626 
-632 NSGAAGSYALRLVN
+632 
-646 GTANIYGGHFKTAG
+646 F
-660 GLNGD
+660 
-665 SECIYL
+665 
-671 QSIKPYREA
+671 
-680 YRQCN
+680 
-685 LNIYGGVFETTGDA
+685 
-699 KYLINCKDEP
+699 
-709 YKDGKCAI
+709 
-717 KIMGGIFVGFNPA
+717 
-730 DNTAEGAHTN
+730 
-740 FVASGY
+740 
-746 KSVETTYNGKQ
+746 TY
-757 AWKVV
+757 W
-762 KE
+762 

>member
-30 KTGDDGTVTFTAQL
+30 KTDDEGTVTFTAQL

-86 EAEMVDLKKSV
+86 EAEMVNLKKSV

-203 LATGEVSDEAD
+203 LATGKVADEAD

-299 SGEFAHEVVSV
+299 ATTNYNLGALYTASQIGGAVTLSDNVDFDRTIAVQPGKTMSV
-310 STFAALKAAATAGGD
+310 NLNGKT
-325 VKLESAIDFTQVV
+325 VKNT
-338 TVDNNKTL
+338 T
-346 TVDLNKQNVA
+346 
-356 NAADLWDNPSVPNSW
+356 DLWENPSVPNSW

-396 DCYAIDVQGGGH
+396 DCYAVDVQGGGH
-408 LVIEGG
+408 LVIDGG
-414 HYNGNIHAVYVLE
+414 HYNGNIHAVYVTE
-427 GVAEIKG
+427 GIAEIKG

-452 VLNCLDENRKNGT
+452 VLNCLDENYKNGT

-490 NFVAPGYASIPNGTA
+490 NFVAPGYASIANGTA

-511 WKVVPTVEATTEAEL
+511 WKVVPAVEATTAEGL
-526 EGSFKRG
+526 ETALTTRG
-533 SVTAISSNIST
+533 KIVALGQDLEYASSISPARNTSLVMKNG
-544 ATITTCHSKSNL
+544 A
-556 VFKNGSVL
+556 VFKSTNDDSNNINTL
-564 KLEPTETGSL
+564 LSISATG
-574 YTLSVRKNS
+574 VK
-583 NLTISGNGSII
+583 ISGNGTLEA
-594 APVLINPNPTTSQ
+594 APNRPNHPS
-607 AAAIEVGVQANSG
+607 AVIEVRNGGSVDISGNLTFDAKGGSMAN
-620 TVNIYD
+620 NAI
-626 NVTLEG
+626 
-632 NSGAAGSYALRLVN
+632 RIFK
-646 GTANIYGGHFKTAG
+646 GTANIHSGYFHTVGGSPKE
-660 GLNGD
+660 NS
-665 SECIYL
+665 SECILIGY
-671 QSIKPYREA
+671 YNTDC
-680 YRQCN
+680 Y
-685 LNIYGGVFETTGDA
+685 LNITGGIFESDGDA
-699 KYLINCKDEP
+699 TYLINCMDD
-709 YKDGKCAI
+709 YKKRCHV
-717 KIMGGIFVGFNPA
+717 KVMGGTFVGFNPA

>member
-30 KTGDDGTVTFTAQL
+30 KTGDEGTVTFTAQL
-44 PSEMGTR
+44 SSEMGTR

-72 TPLKVF
+72 TPLPVF

-86 EAEMVDLKKSV
+86 EAEMNNLKQTVS
-97 TLKLTS
+97 LKLTT
-103 GKSYDVIF
+103 GKTYDVIF

-263 SRTFTNV
+263 NRTFTNV

-299 SGEFAHEVVSV
+299 ATTNYNLGALYTASQIGGAVTLSDNVDFDRTIAVQPGKTMSV
-310 STFAALKAAATAGGD
+310 NLNGKT
-325 VKLESAIDFTQVV
+325 VKNT
-338 TVDNNKTL
+338 T
-346 TVDLNKQNVA
+346 
-356 NAADLWDNPSVPNSW
+356 DLWENPSVPNSW

-414 HYNGNIHAVYVLE
+414 HYNGNIHAVYVTE

-452 VLNCLDENRKNGT
+452 VLNCLDENYKNGT

-490 NFVAPGYASIPNGTA
+490 NFVAPGYASIANGTA

-511 WKVVPTVEATTEAEL
+511 WKVVPAVEATTEAEL

-533 SVTAISSNIST
+533 SVTAISSNRST

-564 KLEPTETGSL
+564 KLEPTETGDL

-594 APVLINPNPTTSQ
+594 APVLISPNPTTSQ
-607 AAAIEVGVQANSG
+607 AAAIEVGVQAYSG
-620 TVNIYD
+620 IVNIYD

-671 QSIKPYREA
+671 QSIKPWRGT

-685 LNIYGGVFETTGDA
+685 LNIYGGIFETTGDA

>member
-30 KTGDDGTVTFTAQL
+30 KTGDEGTVTFTAQL

-86 EAEMVDLKKSV
+86 EAEMNNLKQTVS
-97 TLKLTS
+97 LKLTT
-103 GKSYDVIF
+103 GKTYDVIF
-111 WADATTDSPYTF
+111 WAADNSAKKPYTF
-123 NPASQE
+123 DPLTQTVKITYTN
-129 VSVDYS
+129 VYS
-135 KVNNNSDNCDAFFKK
+135 NNDICDAFFKK
-150 ETITVSGNQSVDVK
+150 ETITVSGNQNVDVK

-179 DAAKASG
+179 DAATIAG
-186 LEVTQTEVV
+186 LNLTQTQV
-195 AKAFATLN
+195 KATAGDILN
-203 LATGEVSDEAD
+203 LATGKMEGTEAT
-214 RTFTMKAIP
+214 RTFKMKAIP
-223 TASDGEFP
+223 TADDGAFP
-231 VAGGYK
+231 VAGYK
-237 YLSMD
+237 YLLMAYIPISD
-242 YLLVGADKATVD
+242 TKETVD
-254 VAFNYGGPQ
+254 MTFGYNGK
-263 SRTFTNV
+263 SSFRSFTNV
-270 PVQRNYRTNIYGSL
+270 PLQRNYRTNIYGSL
-284 LTNTTDFNVVIEPAF
+284 LTNSVDFNVVIEPAF
-299 SGEFAHEVVSV
+299 SGEFAHEVVSA
-310 STFAALKAAATAGGD
+310 STFAALKAAVANGQ
-325 VKLESAIDFTQVV
+325 S
-338 TVDNNKTL
+338 VDAEKTL
-346 TVDLNKQNVA
+346 VLSGGQSETLNLGDLSISNKN
-356 NAADLWDNPSVPNSW
+356 DIWSDSDW
-371 SLFSVRGTDSKLTL
+371 SLLSVRENSSLTIT
-385 SGDGDVIAKAN
+385 SGAYIAKAN
-396 DCYAIDVQGGGH
+396 DCYAVDVQDGGH
-408 LVIEGG
+408 LVIEDG
-414 HYNGNIHAVYVLE
+414 HFNGNIHAVYVLE

-452 VLNCLDENRKNGT
+452 VLNCYDANRENGT

-533 SVTAISSNIST
+533 SVTAISSNINT

-564 KLEPTETGSL
+564 KLEPTETGDL

-594 APVLINPNPTTSQ
+594 APVLISPNPTTSQ
-607 AAAIEVGVQANSG
+607 AAAIEVGVQAYSG
-620 TVNIYD
+620 TVNIYG
-626 NVTLEG
+626 NVTIEG
-632 NSGAAGSYALRLVN
+632 NSGAAGSYALKLVN

-660 GLNGD
+660 GSNGD

-671 QSIKPYREA
+671 QSIKPWNGT

>member
-30 KTGDDGTVTFTAQL
+30 KTGDEGTVTFTAQL

-72 TPLKVF
+72 TPLPVF
-78 GDETTVVG
+78 GDETRVVG

-97 TLKLTS
+97 TLQLTS

-123 NPASQE
+123 DPATQK

-263 SRTFTNV
+263 NRTFTNV

-299 SGEFAHEVVSV
+299 IGTLGIATDEELADAASHHNRHVQLADNVQLALPTNIAEGVVITGGTNSV
-310 STFAALKAAATAGGD
+310 LKVKNGYQIPNDNVTFKDVTLARDDSAGASDGCYLKINSD
-325 VKLESAIDFTQVV
+325 NVVLDNVKLGIINF
-338 TVDNNKTL
+338 NNEHSFVGGGIYLNGGKTL
-346 TVDLNKQNVA
+346 TVRNTNFTIQ
-356 NAADLWDNPSVPNSW
+356 AAYGVFAMDPSTTIILENCNFGPKFQYCTNQPGNGKLIARNTTFRGWMSGWSDGYFENCTFDYGNLWYPYARCYGSSVFKDCEFGRYTTATDNRWLP
-371 SLFSVRGTDSKLTL
+371 TAT
-385 SGDGDVIAKAN
+385 
-396 DCYAIDVQGGGH
+396 
-408 LVIEGG
+408 
-414 HYNGNIHAVYVLE
+414 
-427 GVAEIKG
+427 
-434 GTFEVQQKYPDAE
+434 
-447 KADEF
+447 
-452 VLNCLDENRKNGT
+452 NRK
-465 AKIIVTGGTFIGF
+465 
-478 NPGDCKAEGNGT
+478 DAEGNDIYDYDYAVSCMKQHSIIEFINCRYSDGSAFNKNVFLKGT
-490 NFVAPGYASIPNGTA
+490 TDSSRDPDKVIINGT
-505 ADGRTI
+505 T
-511 WKVVPTVEATTEAEL
+511 
-526 EGSFKRG
+526 
-533 SVTAISSNIST
+533 
-544 ATITTCHSKSNL
+544 
-556 VFKNGSVL
+556 
-564 KLEPTETGSL
+564 
-574 YTLSVRKNS
+574 YTD
-583 NLTISGNGSII
+583 
-594 APVLINPNPTTSQ
+594 IN
-607 AAAIEVGVQANSG
+607 E
-620 TVNIYD
+620 
-626 NVTLEG
+626 
-632 NSGAAGSYALRLVN
+632 
-646 GTANIYGGHFKTAG
+646 F
-660 GLNGD
+660 
-665 SECIYL
+665 
-671 QSIKPYREA
+671 
-680 YRQCN
+680 
-685 LNIYGGVFETTGDA
+685 
-699 KYLINCKDEP
+699 
-709 YKDGKCAI
+709 
-717 KIMGGIFVGFNPA
+717 
-730 DNTAEGAHTN
+730 
-740 FVASGY
+740 
-746 KSVETTYNGKQ
+746 TY
-757 AWKVV
+757 W
-762 KE
+762 

>member
-30 KTGDDGTVTFTAQL
+30 KTGDEGTVTFTAQL

-86 EAEMVDLKKSV
+86 EAEMVNLKKSV

-203 LATGEVSDEAD
+203 LATGKVANEAD

-299 SGEFAHEVVSV
+299 SGEFAHEVVSI

-356 NAADLWDNPSVPNSW
+356 NAADLWDKAPNQW
-371 SLFSVRGTDSKLTL
+371 SLFSVRRGSTLTL
-385 SGDGDVIAKAN
+385 KGDGEVIAKAN
-396 DCYAIDVQGGGH
+396 DCYAVDVQDGGH
-408 LVIEGG
+408 LVIEDG
-414 HYNGNIHAVYVLE
+414 HFNGNIHAVYVLE

-452 VLNCLDENRKNGT
+452 VLNCYDANRENGT

-490 NFVAPGYASIPNGTA
+490 NFVAPGYASVCESKT
-505 ADGRTI
+505 ADGREI
-511 WKVVPTVEATTEAEL
+511 WKVIPVTRNNIIAAL
-526 EGSFKRG
+526 EKQGAK
-533 SVTAISSNIST
+533 VCISNDYQGGAYLSKDDITST
-544 ATITTCHSKSNL
+544 LMLNKATITPIPNKMSTINIEGTNLNVTGTGKFVGPSNSYTTTGAFWVQHSNTLNIDGNISVESGTNSDFNACVI
-556 VFKNGSVL
+556 VFN
-564 KLEPTETGSL
+564 
-574 YTLSVRKNS
+574 
-583 NLTISGNGSII
+583 
-594 APVLINPNPTTSQ
+594 
-607 AAAIEVGVQANSG
+607 G
-620 TVNIYD
+620 TVNISNGYFHSSVSKD
-626 NVTLEG
+626 
-632 NSGAAGSYALRLVN
+632 GS
-646 GTANIYGGHFKTAG
+646 
-660 GLNGD
+660 
-665 SECIYL
+665 SSPCIYL
-671 QSIKPYREA
+671 FGNTGVA
-680 YRQCN
+680 YA
-685 LNIYGGVFETTGDA
+685 NITGGVFEADGDA
-699 KYLINCKDEP
+699 MFTINCDDTNKSRCHV
-709 YKDGKCAI
+709 KV
-717 KIMGGIFVGFNPA
+717 MGGTFVGFNPA
-730 DNTAEGAHTN
+730 DNTADGAHTN
-740 FVASGY
+740 YVATGY

>member
-1 MKRYLLSTFTIAAAA
+1 M
-16 LLVTSCNDEMDNGL
+16 
-30 KTGDDGTVTFTAQL
+30 
-44 PSEMGTR
+44 
-51 AFADGLT
+51 
-58 AKHLQYAVYEAGQS
+58 
-72 TPLKVF
+72 
-78 GDETTVVG
+78 
-86 EAEMVDLKKSV
+86 
-97 TLKLTS
+97 
-103 GKSYDVIF
+103 
-111 WADATTDSPYTF
+111 
-123 NPASQE
+123 
-129 VSVDYS
+129 
-135 KVNNNSDNCDAFFKK
+135 
-150 ETITVSGNQSVDVK
+150 
-164 LTRPFAQVNIGTDDF
+164 
-179 DAAKASG
+179 
-186 LEVTQTEVV
+186 
-195 AKAFATLN
+195 
-203 LATGEVSDEAD
+203 
-214 RTFTMKAIP
+214 
-223 TASDGEFP
+223 
-231 VAGGYK
+231 
-237 YLSMD
+237 
-242 YLLVGADKATVD
+242 
-254 VAFNYGGPQ
+254 
-263 SRTFTNV
+263 
-270 PVQRNYRTNIYGSL
+270 
-284 LTNTTDFNVVIEPAF
+284 
-299 SGEFAHEVVSV
+299 
-310 STFAALKAAATAGGD
+310 
-325 VKLESAIDFTQVV
+325 
-338 TVDNNKTL
+338 
-346 TVDLNKQNVA
+346 
-356 NAADLWDNPSVPNSW
+356 
-371 SLFSVRGTDSKLTL
+371 
-385 SGDGDVIAKAN
+385 
-396 DCYAIDVQGGGH
+396 
-408 LVIEGG
+408 
-414 HYNGNIHAVYVLE
+414 
-427 GVAEIKG
+427 
-434 GTFEVQQKYPDAE
+434 QQKYPDAE

-452 VLNCLDENRKNGT
+452 VLNCYDANRENGT

-490 NFVAPGYASIPNGTA
+490 NFVAPGYASIANGTT

-511 WKVVPTVEATTEAEL
+511 WKVVPAVEATTEAEL

-564 KLEPTETGSL
+564 KLEPTETGDL

-594 APVLINPNPTTSQ
+594 APVLISPNPTTSQ
-607 AAAIEVGVQANSG
+607 AAAIEVGVQAYSG
-620 TVNIYD
+620 IVNIYD

-671 QSIKPYREA
+671 QSIKPWRGT

-685 LNIYGGVFETTGDA
+685 LNIYGGIFETTGDA

>member
-30 KTGDDGTVTFTAQL
+30 KTGDEGTVTFTAQL

-86 EAEMVDLKKSV
+86 EAEMDNLKQTVS
-97 TLKLTS
+97 LKLTT
-103 GKSYDVIF
+103 GKTYDVIF
-111 WADATTDSPYTF
+111 WAADNSAKKPYTF
-123 NPASQE
+123 DPLTQTVKIKYTN
-129 VSVDYS
+129 VYS
-135 KVNNNSDNCDAFFKK
+135 NNDICDAFFKK
-150 ETITVSGNQSVDVK
+150 ETITVSGNQNVDVK

-179 DAAKASG
+179 DAATIAG
-186 LEVTQTEVV
+186 LNLTQTQV
-195 AKAFATLN
+195 KATAGDILN
-203 LATGEVSDEAD
+203 LATGKMEGTEAT
-214 RTFTMKAIP
+214 RTFKMKAIP
-223 TASDGEFP
+223 TADDGAFP
-231 VAGGYK
+231 VAGYK
-237 YLSMD
+237 YLLMAYIPISD
-242 YLLVGADKATVD
+242 TKETVD
-254 VAFNYGGPQ
+254 MTFGYNGK
-263 SRTFTNV
+263 SSFRSFTNV
-270 PVQRNYRTNIYGSL
+270 PLQRNYRTNIYGSL
-284 LTNTTDFNVVIEPAF
+284 LTNSVDFNVVIEPAF
-299 SGEFAHEVVSV
+299 SGEFAHEVVSA
-310 STFAALKAAATAGGD
+310 STFAALKAAVANGQ
-325 VKLESAIDFTQVV
+325 S
-338 TVDNNKTL
+338 VDAEKTL
-346 TVDLNKQNVA
+346 VLSGGQSETLNLGDLSISNKN
-356 NAADLWDNPSVPNSW
+356 DIWSDSDW
-371 SLFSVRGTDSKLTL
+371 SLLSVRENSSLTIT
-385 SGDGDVIAKAN
+385 SGAYIAKAN
-396 DCYAIDVQGGGH
+396 DCFAVDVQNGGH
-408 LVIEGG
+408 LVIEDG
-414 HYNGNIHAVYVLE
+414 HFNGNVHAVYVYE

-434 GTFEVQQKYPDAE
+434 GTFEVQQKYSDAD

-452 VLNCLDENRKNGT
+452 VLNCYDANRENGT

-490 NFVAPGYASIPNGTA
+490 NFVAPGYASIANGTA

-564 KLEPTETGSL
+564 KLEPTETGDL

-594 APVLINPNPTTSQ
+594 APVLINPNPTTSK
-607 AAAIEVGVQANSG
+607 AAAIEVGVQAYSG
-620 TVNIYD
+620 IVNIYD

-665 SECIYL
+665 SECIFL
-671 QSIKPYREA
+671 QSIKPQNRT

-740 FVASGY
+740 FVAPGY

>member
-30 KTGDDGTVTFTAQL
+30 KTDDEGTVTFTAQL

-86 EAEMVDLKKSV
+86 EAEMVNLKKSV

-203 LATGEVSDEAD
+203 LATGKVADEAD

-299 SGEFAHEVVSV
+299 ATTNYNLGALYTASQIGGAVTLSDNVDFDRTIAVQPGKTMSV
-310 STFAALKAAATAGGD
+310 NLNGKT
-325 VKLESAIDFTQVV
+325 VKNT
-338 TVDNNKTL
+338 T
-346 TVDLNKQNVA
+346 
-356 NAADLWDNPSVPNSW
+356 DLWENPSVPNSW

-414 HYNGNIHAVYVLE
+414 HYNGNIHAVYVTE

-447 KADEF
+447 KANEF
-452 VLNCLDENRKNGT
+452 VLNCLDENYKNGT

-490 NFVAPGYASIPNGTA
+490 NFVAPGYASIANGTA

-511 WKVVPTVEATTEAEL
+511 WKVVPAVEATTEAKL

-533 SVTAISSNIST
+533 SVTAISSNINT

-594 APVLINPNPTTSQ
+594 APVLISPNPTTSQ
-607 AAAIEVGVQANSG
+607 AAAIEVGVQAYSG
-620 TVNIYD
+620 IVNIYD

-671 QSIKPYREA
+671 ESIKPYRGT

-740 FVASGY
+740 FVAPGY